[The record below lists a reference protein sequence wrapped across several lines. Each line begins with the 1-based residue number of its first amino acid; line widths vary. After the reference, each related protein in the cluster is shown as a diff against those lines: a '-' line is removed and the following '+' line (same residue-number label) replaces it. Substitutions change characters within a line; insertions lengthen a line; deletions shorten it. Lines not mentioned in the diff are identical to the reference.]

1 MGPWTGELIMPKE
14 PKKVSI
20 ADKHSEYK
28 DIVSRRQKQIDEA
41 ENEQR
46 VAMGLPPKVKAPP
59 PPKK

>member
-1 MGPWTGELIMPKE
+1 MPKE